1 LNTVV
6 RNQGGEIR
14 RAFMSLVGA
23 DSTPLLWA
31 FILGVAAFGFWSE
44 QSTRWGKALTGIII
58 AMALAMLLS
67 NIKVLPSHSPVYDS
81 IFRNILPVA
90 IPMLLF
96 RADVRHA
103 LRVGGPTI
111 WAFGIGSV
119 TVMLGVAL
127 AHVLVPLGELAAI
140 AAGLFTATYIGGSAN
155 FAAVAIATGFS
166 EGNELTA
173 MVAADVLATNLQT
186 MVLIALPAIPLVCRW
201 LDAGQS
207 NPVPEARKP
216 VKPFVLRNL
225 DLFGLALSLAV
236 ALALVAAGAALADW
250 LERPSLAILITSALA
265 LVISNFCK
273 PLVARMSG
281 DYEFGTFLIY
291 LFLIAVA
298 AEADVWKLVETGPI
312 FLIYLSIVLT
322 VHTLLL
328 LVVARY
334 MRRFTAIDVRA
345 VVIGSTAC
353 IGGVTTASA
362 IASAKGWHDLIIPGI
377 MAGTLGNALGSFLGV
392 AMWSLLS

>member
-1 LNTVV
+1 
-6 RNQGGEIR
+6 
-14 RAFMSLVGA
+14 MSLISA
-23 DSTPLLWA
+23 DSTALLWA
-31 FILGVAAFGFWSE
+31 LILGIAAFGFWS
-44 QSTRWGKALTGIII
+44 QQHTRWGRALTGIIV
-58 AMALAMLLS
+58 AMAMAMLLS
-67 NIKVLPSHSPVYDS
+67 NLRIMPAHSPVYDS
-81 IFRNILPVA
+81 IFSQILPMA

-103 LRVGGPTI
+103 LRVGGPTL
-111 WAFGIGSV
+111 WAFGIGAI

-155 FAAVAIATGFS
+155 FAAVAIAADFS

-186 MVLIALPAIPLVCRW
+186 MVLIALPGIPWICRW
-201 LDAGQS
+201 LGVGPSAEVA
-207 NPVPEARKP
+207 PAREP
-216 VKPFVLRNL
+216 IKPFVVREL
-225 DLFGLALSLAV
+225 DLFGLTLSLAV
-236 ALALVAAGAALADW
+236 AFALVAAGSALAAW

-265 LVISNFCK
+265 LLVSNFCK
-273 PLVARMSG
+273 SLVARMSG
-281 DYEFGTFLIY
+281 DFEFGTFLIY

-298 AEADVWKLVETGPI
+298 AEADVWKLIETGPV
-312 FLIYLSIVLT
+312 FLYYLAIVLS

-328 LVVARY
+328 LLVAHF
-334 MRRFTAIDVRA
+334 MRRFTDMDVRA

-353 IGGVTTASA
+353 IGGIVTASA
-362 IASAKGWHDLIIPGI
+362 IASAKGWRDLIVPGI

-392 AMWSLLS
+392 AVWSVLS

>member
-1 LNTVV
+1 
-6 RNQGGEIR
+6 
-14 RAFMSLVGA
+14 
-23 DSTPLLWA
+23 
-31 FILGVAAFGFWSE
+31 
-44 QSTRWGKALTGIII
+44 
-58 AMALAMLLS
+58 
-67 NIKVLPSHSPVYDS
+67 
-81 IFRNILPVA
+81 
-90 IPMLLF
+90 
-96 RADVRHA
+96 
-103 LRVGGPTI
+103 
-111 WAFGIGSV
+111 
-119 TVMLGVAL
+119 
-127 AHVLVPLGELAAI
+127 
-140 AAGLFTATYIGGSAN
+140 
-155 FAAVAIATGFS
+155 
-166 EGNELTA
+166 
-173 MVAADVLATNLQT
+173 
-186 MVLIALPAIPLVCRW
+186 
-201 LDAGQS
+201 
-207 NPVPEARKP
+207 
-216 VKPFVLRNL
+216 VKPFVLSNL

-298 AEADVWKLVETGPI
+298 AEADVWKLIETGPI